1 MPFWL
6 LVLLTN
12 TNNIEREFMTTKH
25 LAIAV
30 TTLALATL
38 GTSALAQ
45 NAYIVGAIGSSI
57 PANNIK
63 TDTDALLRSYGATNL
78 QSSLGNGTAM
88 RFAAGYQVNPN
99 FGIEGGYVDT
109 GTMSYTATATGATI
123 SSDVKGTGFQ
133 FALVGTAPINDS
145 FAAFGKVGYTALS
158 MKSNARI
165 NTTSVSL
172 TEDKNSGGFGFGA
185 KYKLSEKLWLRGEWE
200 RVSSDVSA
208 ITFGLQANF

>member
-1 MPFWL
+1 
-6 LVLLTN
+6 
-12 TNNIEREFMTTKH
+12 MTTKH

-57 PANNIK
+57 PASSLK
-63 TDTDALLRSYGATNL
+63 TDTDAGLRSVGATNL
-78 QSSLGNGTAM
+78 QTSLGNGTAM
-88 RFAAGYQVNPN
+88 KFAAGYQVNPN
-99 FGIEGGYVDT
+99 FGIEAGYFDS
-109 GTMSYTATATGATI
+109 GTMSYTGTATGMTI
-123 SSDVKGTGFQ
+123 SADVKGTGFQ

-145 FAAFGKVGYTALS
+145 FAAFGKVGYTAVS
-158 MKSNARI
+158 VKTDVRI
-165 NTTSVSL
+165 NALSASG
-172 TEDKNSGGFGFGA
+172 TEDKNNGGFGFGA
-185 KYKLSEKLWLRGEWE
+185 RYKLSEKLWLRGEWE